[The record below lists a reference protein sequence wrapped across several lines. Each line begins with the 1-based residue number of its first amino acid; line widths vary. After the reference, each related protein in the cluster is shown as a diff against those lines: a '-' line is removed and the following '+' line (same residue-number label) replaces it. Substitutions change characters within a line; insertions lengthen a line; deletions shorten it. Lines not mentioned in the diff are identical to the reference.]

1 EVQTTAAHEY
11 SLEKTQIV
19 SNSDGGNGYSA
30 ERFQEAFSQSEFP
43 LLHQLDAYHIQ
54 QAVNR
59 TFGYKKSK
67 YNDIVREDLE
77 KSNFDYFIL
86 TVDIYEINLEVA
98 KSIVI

>member
-1 EVQTTAAHEY
+1 TEVQSIAADDY
-11 SLEKTQIV
+11 SVTKSQIV

-30 ERFQEAFSQSEFP
+30 DRFQEAFSQSELP

-67 YNDIVREDLE
+67 YKDMVRESLE
-77 KSNFDYFIL
+77 KSNFDDFTL
-86 TVDIYEINLEVA
+86 AVDTYESTLEDE
-98 KSIVI
+98 